1 MTRFRNLGV
10 GIAIVAGALASDAA
24 RAQDY
29 PNQRITFIVGFSAGG
44 YADSVSRIVAEHV
57 SGVLGQPVIVENR
70 AGATSNTAARAVA
83 SAEPDGYTVLATTTA
98 VAINATLYKTI
109 DYSLADDLI
118 SVAAPVSAPETF
130 DVNPSKPHTLA
141 EFLDLAK
148 KQRLTFGSA
157 GVGSGSHLAM
167 FAFLKDVAKVEV
179 DYVPFQGGAP
189 AIQAVVGNQVDALA
203 ATAAGPTVAQI
214 KEGNMVCLGV
224 AAAERYVNLPDC
236 PTFTE
241 SGYEGFEAS
250 SWVGFFVPA
259 GTDAAIVAK
268 LNQAINSLVDNPETR
283 DKLAANGALTVR
295 SPEETA
301 AFVTSEVEKWGARVK
316 AAGVQVE

>member
-1 MTRFRNLGV
+1 MRTSRRV
-10 GIAIVAGALASDAA
+10 GLCVVLAAALATGAA
-24 RAQDY
+24 SAQDY
-29 PNQRITFIVGFSAGG
+29 PNQRITFIVGFAAGG
-44 YADSVSRIVAEHV
+44 YADAVARIVGEHV
-57 SGVLGQPVIVENR
+57 GSKLGQPVIVENR
-70 AGATSNTAARAVA
+70 DGATSNVAARAVA
-83 SAEPDGYTVLATTTA
+83 GAAPDGYTVLVTTTA

-118 SVAAPVSAPETF
+118 ALAAPVSAPETF
-130 DVNPSKPHTLA
+130 DVHPSKPQTLA

-148 KQRLTFGSA
+148 SKRLTFGSA

-214 KEGNMVCLGV
+214 KEGTIVCLGV
-224 AAAERYVNLPDC
+224 AAAERFVNLPDC
-236 PTFTE
+236 PTFAE
-241 SGYEGFEAS
+241 SGYPGFEAS

-259 GTDAAIVAK
+259 DTDPAIVAT
-268 LNQAINSLVDNPETR
+268 LNDAINSLVDDPATR

-301 AFVTSEVEKWGARVK
+301 AFLASEVEKWGERVK